1 MRSVFFFMLVYF
13 YLVIGTTSD
22 QPPILNTNV
31 PGQTNTQNDKLSEP
45 NEVLT
50 ATTSQDKTTGK
61 DTSRMPQTQKK
72 AHAEVVNSQNNKAK
86 NKDLGDGKT
95 GTADNN
101 NISGATD
108 RKGEHPE
115 EEGVKKKDETG
126 AKPANDMS
134 EKDLSKETKAD
145 LAEGVTNVEHIK
157 PGSSEPG
164 PASDIKPEKGTAKE
178 AQPEGEVP
186 KPADRLPNKENSDK
200 DSAEE
205 SQSEKKTDIEV
216 KPGDEAKNV
225 EIENHHYDVSDVA
238 ESSHF
243 FAYLVSTVV
252 LVAVLYIAY
261 HNKRKIIAFA
271 LEGKQSRSARRPK
284 STEYQKLEQHL

>member
-1 MRSVFFFMLVYF
+1 MRSVFFFMLMYC
-13 YLVIGTTSD
+13 YLVIGTTLEE
-22 QPPILNTNV
+22 PPILNANV
-31 PGQTNTQNDKLSEP
+31 SGQTNTHNGKLNEP

-50 ATTSQDKTTGK
+50 NTLQDTTTVK
-61 DTSRMPQTQKK
+61 DTSKMPQTQKK
-72 AHAEVVNSQNNKAK
+72 ASAEPVNSQNNEAK
-86 NKDLGDGKT
+86 NKDMGDGKM

-101 NISGATD
+101 NISGAID
-108 RKGEHPE
+108 SKGEHPE
-115 EEGVKKKDETG
+115 EEGAKKTDETG
-126 AKPANDMS
+126 AKPADNTS

-145 LAEGVTNVEHIK
+145 LAEDAKNFELIK

-164 PASDIKPEKGTAKE
+164 PASDKKPEKGTAEE
-178 AQPEGEVP
+178 AQSEGEVT
-186 KPADRLPNKENSDK
+186 KSADKLPNKENSDNDPAK
-200 DSAEE
+200 E
-205 SQSEKKTDIEV
+205 SQSEKKTDIET

-225 EIENHHYDVSDVA
+225 GIGNDHYDVSDET

-243 FAYLVSTVV
+243 FAYLVSAVV

-261 HNKRKIIAFA
+261 HNKRKIIAFV

>member
-1 MRSVFFFMLVYF
+1 MRSVFFFMLVYC
-13 YLVIGTTSD
+13 YLAIGTTSE

-31 PGQTNTQNDKLSEP
+31 SGQTHTQNGKMNEP

-50 ATTSQDKTTGK
+50 TTLQIKTTVK
-61 DTSRMPQTQKK
+61 DTSKMPQTQKK
-72 AHAEVVNSQNNKAK
+72 AHAELGNSQNIEAK
-86 NKDLGDGKT
+86 NEDMGDGKT

-101 NISGATD
+101 NISGATAG
-108 RKGEHPE
+108 KGEHPE
-115 EEGVKKKDETG
+115 EEGAKPDETG
-126 AKPANDMS
+126 AKTAIDTP
-134 EKDLSKETKAD
+134 EKVLSKETKTD
-145 LAEGVTNVEHIK
+145 LAEDAKNVELIK

-164 PASDIKPEKGTAKE
+164 PASDKKPEKGTAEE
-178 AQPEGEVP
+178 AQSEGEVT
-186 KPADRLPNKENSDK
+186 KSADKLPNKENSDK
-200 DSAEE
+200 DPAKE
-205 SQSEKKTDIEV
+205 SQSEKKTDIEA

-225 EIENHHYDVSDVA
+225 EIGNHHYDVSDEA

-261 HNKRKIIAFA
+261 HNKRKIIAFV

-284 STEYQKLEQHL
+284 STEYQKLEQDL